1 MVCSRLCHFE
11 DMEKNENEHF
21 SLLDF
26 LISLLMTPASNKM
39 LEALYSVLFTEA
51 KNLNELDIS
60 QIIVG
65 LLVIWVFQKVR
76 FVRLFYQFKQCSL
89 CFLWLP
95 LLDMYIYF
103 LQLHRSRR
111 WFWYCA
117 DTFVFFSNNCL
128 LHFQS
133 I

>member
-1 MVCSRLCHFE
+1 MVWSRLCHFE

-111 WFWYCA
+111 
-117 DTFVFFSNNCL
+117 
-128 LHFQS
+128 
-133 I
+133 